1 MIQVTDLEHRT
12 SCGPCGTSADRQES
26 IPEYKRLMIEFV
38 EALDDIPIDDQLQLK
53 LMILAN
59 CRKRCPRL
67 LVVPMTAVFM
77 AAEHR
82 QPLLIE
88 MKGGAGTV
96 PE

>member
-1 MIQVTDLEHRT
+1 MVQVTDSEHRT

-26 IPEYKRLMIEFV
+26 IPEYKKLMIEFV
-38 EALDDIPIDDQLQLK
+38 KILDDVQADDQLQLR

-59 CRKRCPRL
+59 CRKQCPR

-77 AAEHR
+77 VAEHR

-88 MKGGAGTV
+88 MKGESGTV

>member
-1 MIQVTDLEHRT
+1 MAQVTDLEHRT

-26 IPEYKRLMIEFV
+26 IPEHKRLMIEFV
-38 EALDDIPIDDQLQLK
+38 KVLDDVQTDDQMQLK

-67 LVVPMTAVFM
+67 VVPMTAVFM
-77 AAEHR
+77 VAEHR

>member
-1 MIQVTDLEHRT
+1 MVQMTDSEHRT
-12 SCGPCGTSADRQES
+12 SCGPCGTSASRQES
-26 IPEYKRLMIEFV
+26 IPEYKKLMIEFV
-38 EALDDIPIDDQLQLK
+38 KVLDDVQEDDQLRLR

-59 CRKRCPRL
+59 CREQYPRIASL
-67 LVVPMTAVFM
+67 MTAVFM

-88 MKGGAGTV
+88 MKRGSGTV